1 VSPSP
6 KSDPQKTETDHHQD
20 TKAPRKDLS
29 IDEERAASCIVDAAI
44 KVHKALGS
52 GLLESVYE
60 TCLAYELGH
69 RGLRVETQV
78 PLPVV
83 YEGLTLDAGYRLDI
97 VVEDIAVIE
106 LKALEK
112 LGPIHDAQLLTYLKL
127 SGRRLGFLL
136 NFNVPLMKNGISRFV
151 R

>member
-1 VSPSP
+1 MIL
-6 KSDPQKTETDHHQD
+6 ETRKDHHQG
-20 TKAPRKDLS
+20 TKTPRKDLS
-29 IDEERAASCIVDAAI
+29 LEEERVASCIVDAAI
-44 KVHKALGS
+44 KVHKALGP

-60 TCLAYELGH
+60 TCLAYELGK
-69 RGLRVETQV
+69 RGLRVENQV

-83 YEGLTLDAGYRLDI
+83 YEGLTLDAGYRLYL
-97 VVEDIAVIE
+97 VVEDIAIIE

-136 NFNVPLMKNGISRFV
+136 NFNVPLMKHGISRFV
-151 R
+151 L